1 MVIIWN
7 GGNVN
12 VLSIIIDVNTQTEK
26 YFFSLFLMFK
36 PWRKIQD
43 LKNGYDTYAE
53 SFHNDK
59 LHLEEAL
66 KFDEKLEELKNAFE
80 TAK

>member
-1 MVIIWN
+1 MRCIYNRGIPFP
-7 GGNVN
+7 
-12 VLSIIIDVNTQTEK
+12 

-66 KFDEKLEELKNAFE
+66 KYDEKLEELKNAFE
-80 TAK
+80 TAKQLIQQQLDNLEK

>member
-1 MVIIWN
+1 MK
-7 GGNVN
+7 
-12 VLSIIIDVNTQTEK
+12 TEK
-26 YFFSLFLMFK
+26 YFFSLLLIFNSYIK

-66 KFDEKLEELKNAFE
+66 KYDEKLEELKNAFE